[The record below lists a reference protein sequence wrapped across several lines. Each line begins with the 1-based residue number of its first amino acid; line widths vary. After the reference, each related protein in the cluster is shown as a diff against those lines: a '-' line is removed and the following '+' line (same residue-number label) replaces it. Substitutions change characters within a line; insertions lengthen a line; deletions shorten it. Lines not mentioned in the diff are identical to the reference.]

1 VSPLYVVVA
10 LVAAQRLGELV
21 WARRNTRRLRARGG
35 VEYGA
40 PHYPLIVVLHTA
52 WLATML
58 VAIPADTVPN
68 IALIAVYLLLQPLRY
83 WAIASL
89 GDYWTTRVIVVPG
102 AEPVRHGPY
111 RVLRHP
117 NYAVVTLEIPL
128 LPAAFGAWMIAAV
141 FGVLNVALL
150 AHRIRVEG
158 AARRV

>member
-1 VSPLYVVVA
+1 MSPLYVVVA
-10 LVAAQRLGELV
+10 FVAAQRLVELV

-35 VEYGA
+35 IEHGA
-40 PHYPLIVVLHTA
+40 AHYQLIVALHTA
-52 WLATML
+52 WLAAML
-58 VAIPADTVPN
+58 LLIPAETVPN
-68 IALIAVYLLLQPLRY
+68 PAMIALYLLLQPLRY

-111 RVLRHP
+111 RLLRHP
-117 NYAVVTLEIPL
+117 NYAVVALEIPL

-141 FGVLNVALL
+141 FGVLNIALL